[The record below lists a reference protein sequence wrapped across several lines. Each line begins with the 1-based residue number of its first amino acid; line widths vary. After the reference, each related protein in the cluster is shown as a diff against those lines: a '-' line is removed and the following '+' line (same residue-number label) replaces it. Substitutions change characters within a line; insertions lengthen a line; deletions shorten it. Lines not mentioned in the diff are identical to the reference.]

1 MLQILNPFKAGT
13 EFQKLKSR
21 KIWIL
26 ALVLVLIPVLLSTVG
41 SILIQQ
47 ERQDLT
53 QQMMEERGDE
63 ETRPG
68 GEGPPRN
75 PMGGIFFGAFQG
87 AGGTSTTM
95 MIVIGLFIGIISA
108 LVFWIVKSVV
118 FHAGTRV
125 LGGEGAL
132 SSTIHVMA
140 YTYIPFIFKGILDVI
155 KGITYEAPASMEEIM
170 VQVPR
175 NTDVALNFI
184 RNHFTIFMLWAL
196 FLMVVAV
203 KTQYN
208 LSNKKAVVVVLI
220 PYIIVWIIQV
230 YVMPGGFLG
239 GFSLGGM

>member
-26 ALVLVLIPVLLSTVG
+26 ALILVLIPVLLSTVG
-41 SILIQQ
+41 NMLIQQ
-47 ERQDLT
+47 ERQDVI
-53 QQMMEERGDE
+53 QQLAEERGAE
-63 ETRPG
+63 RRP
-68 GEGPPRN
+68 EGAGQPRG
-75 PMGGIFFGAFQG
+75 PMGGIFRGVFQS
-87 AGGTSTTM
+87 AGGASTTM
-95 MIVIGLFIGIISA
+95 MMVIGLFLGIISA
-108 LVFWIVKSVV
+108 VVFWIVKSVV
-118 FHAGTRV
+118 FHAGARV

-155 KGITYEAPASMEEIM
+155 KGITYKTPASMEEIM
-170 VQVPR
+170 VQAR
-175 NTDVALNFI
+175 NTDVVLNFI
-184 RNHFTIFMLWAL
+184 RNHFTIFMVWAL

-230 YVMPGGFLG
+230 FVMPGIFSGGFFLG
-239 GFSLGGM
+239 GI